1 MSAMTVSERL
11 GNSVLLCVVIGT
23 DVNTTVIEESDPID
37 EVQGFLFGK
46 LR

>member
-1 MSAMTVSERL
+1 MSVRTVSEWL
-11 GNSVLLCVVIGT
+11 GNSVLHVVIGT
-23 DVNTTVIEESDPID
+23 DMNAAVIDESDPFD